1 MLNVKKAVASMVD
14 WVDKRVDNTIHII
27 KDEKLLDSA
36 KVIAEEK
43 AEGRA
48 KHVLR
53 IPRWMVVCGYYC
65 IKLVF
70 GKSNKTYL
78 VFKALWPFRTV
89 SSN

>member
-1 MLNVKKAVASMVD
+1 MRKAVASMVE
-14 WVDKRVDNTIHII
+14 WVDRPVDNHII
-27 KDEKLLDSA
+27 KDEVLLDSA

-53 IPRWMVVCGYYC
+53 IPRFLVVMGYYYL
-65 IKLVF
+65 ILVF

-89 SSN
+89 